1 MTNPS
6 GPNTRIA
13 RHLDR
18 LNDIISVSDIT
29 HTGAPQLETALMKL
43 VVPAERMVGIANQAV
58 AVGARILERTHGEIV
73 LELTDAPER
82 VDAFI
87 ASMRPGGIAELMR
100 TGRLAMMRSPSTRPG
115 DRADNF
121 RAQADGAP
129 DSTPDGAPGGT
140 PHEEAA

>member
-6 GPNTRIA
+6 GPHTLFA

-18 LNDIISVSDIT
+18 LNDIISVPT
-29 HTGAPQLETALMKL
+29 HTHTAALPRETAQMKL

-58 AVGARILERTHGEIV
+58 AVGARILERTHGEII

-87 ASMRPGGIAELMR
+87 ASMHPGGIAELMR
-100 TGRLAMMRSPSTRPG
+100 TGRLAMMRSTSTHPG
-115 DRADNF
+115 DRTDSF

-129 DSTPDGAPGGT
+129 DSA

>member
-6 GPNTRIA
+6 RPHTLFA

-18 LNDIISVSDIT
+18 LNDTISVANAT
-29 HTGAPQLETALMKL
+29 HTGALPRETALMKL

-58 AVGARILERTHGEIV
+58 AVGARILERTQREIV

-100 TGRLAMMRSPSTRPG
+100 TGRLAMMRSTSTHPG

-129 DSTPDGAPGGT
+129 DSVS
-140 PHEEAA
+140 HEEAA